1 VEVSWNIINCSG
13 LEFDQY
19 DEVRISEWRSCV
31 VKKLLNAQNHCHSFR
46 TMEKPFSLFTY
57 SVSIS
62 CRKNKMKDNDTT

>member
-31 VKKLLNAQNHCHSFR
+31 VKKTTQCPKSL
-46 TMEKPFSLFTY
+46 PF
-57 SVSIS
+57 IP
-62 CRKNKMKDNDTT
+62 NDGETIQLVQTKR